1 VKRTLLA
8 LFAITALA
16 ACADAWAGGIARNI
30 ADGLGAI
37 RSYRGVT
44 TETGFGDAPI
54 ASPALPGGAA
64 RPKGGAD
71 VVASPALPGGAAR
84 PKGGADV
91 IASPALPG
99 GAARPKGGADVI
111 ARSVVYE
118 RPGHIR
124 VETTTPGPHQGEL
137 FVYDGSTITLW
148 YPQLLFGVRI
158 HNARAPSAKE
168 TLHHIERL
176 TNVNL
181 DAYTFALED
190 EHAQVA
196 GQRAMQWFVRPA
208 RRAPFR
214 MAHRVW
220 NHDPSTLP
228 LKMEFFR
235 DDKSLWYSFAFEEL
249 AFDAPIPSNP
259 FTFEFPKNA
268 VVFEWDLDAPGITLD
283 EAREEM
289 NFKVV
294 TPRGHAITKIIRSP
308 HCLPMI
314 LVTMDHDGSMLSL
327 TESRFMGEAVHPLG
341 LAIEIGHAPA
351 TLAFLGGFTVITWVK
366 DGALLTLTSNLD
378 FATLIGIA
386 ESVQ

>member
-8 LFAITALA
+8 LFAVTALA

-30 ADGLGAI
+30 ADGLGGI
-37 RSYRGVT
+37 KSYRGVT
-44 TETGFGDAPI
+44 TETGLGDAPI
-54 ASPALPGGAA
+54 E
-64 RPKGGAD
+64 
-71 VVASPALPGGAAR
+71 
-84 PKGGADV
+84 
-91 IASPALPG
+91 
-99 GAARPKGGADVI
+99 
-111 ARSVVYE
+111 RSVLYAK
-118 RPGHIR
+118 PGMVR
-124 VETTTPGPHQGEL
+124 VETTTPGPHRGEL

-158 HNARAPSAKE
+158 RNARTPSAKE

-196 GQRAMQWFVRPA
+196 GQHAMQWFVRPA

-214 MAHRVW
+214 LAHRVW
-220 NHDPSTLP
+220 NQDPSTLP
-228 LKMEFFR
+228 LRMEFFR
-235 DDKSLWYSFAFEEL
+235 DDKSLWYSFAFSQL
-249 AFDAPIPSNP
+249 AFDAPIAADA
-259 FTFEFPKNA
+259 FAFAFPKNA

-294 TPRGHAITKIIRSP
+294 TPRVLPRGHAITKIIRSP

-341 LAIEIGHAPA
+341 LAIEIGHTPA

-378 FATLIGIA
+378 FATLVGIA